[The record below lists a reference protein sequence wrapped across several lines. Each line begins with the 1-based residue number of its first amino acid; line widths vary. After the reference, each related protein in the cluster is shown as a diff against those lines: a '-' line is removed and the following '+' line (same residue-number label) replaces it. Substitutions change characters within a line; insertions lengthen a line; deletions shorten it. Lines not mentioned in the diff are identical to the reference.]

1 MFMVMTIESNIVGEY
16 IRGQK
21 GTNYYASK
29 LKICIDIKNVVHMWG
44 EHRAA

>member
-21 GTNYYASK
+21 GMNYYASK
-29 LKICIDIKNVVHMWG
+29 LKRCIDIRNVVHM
-44 EHRAA
+44 